1 MKQGFFEPLPLFP
14 LPMEPTAPPFRI
26 WIAEDD
32 DEFRE
37 TLGKSLAGDLRIIQ
51 LYSDGRELVESL
63 NKDQVFD
70 IVIADLLMPGT
81 DGLHVLEAA
90 KKCNPEGVVI
100 IMTGYASL
108 DTAVQA
114 IRGGAYDYIRKP
126 FKLDEIEIIVKN
138 ACEKIALTRENRR
151 LLKRL
156 ENLEQ
161 EKNLTSP
168 PRTHFLPQDTTVA
181 GLDSNVSELN
191 VFLKQM
197 IPSEYDL
204 KGKDRQEKTFQNLQK
219 LIEYKREGLLNDA
232 EFLAMKKIL
241 FQKSVE

>member
-1 MKQGFFEPLPLFP
+1 MNQL
-14 LPMEPTAPPFRI
+14 PFRI

-37 TLGKSLAGDLRIIQ
+37 TLGKSLAGELRTIQ
-51 LYSDGRELVESL
+51 LYSDGRELVDSL
-63 NKDQVFD
+63 NNDQIFD

-81 DGLHVLEAA
+81 DGLQVLEAA
-90 KKCNPEGVVI
+90 KRCNPEGVVI

-108 DTAVQA
+108 DTAIQA

-126 FKLDEIEIIVKN
+126 FKLDEIEVIVKN
-138 ACEKIALTRENRR
+138 ACEKIALIRENQR

-161 EKNLTSP
+161 EEDIRKP
-168 PRTHFLPQDTTVA
+168 PRTCFLPGDTALSSA

-191 VFLKQM
+191 VLLKQM

-204 KGKDRQEKTFQNLQK
+204 KGKDLQEKTFQNLQK

-232 EFLAMKKIL
+232 EFLSMKKIL